1 MGRVGVKLE
10 IGSAPL
16 GLCDDGLGF
25 RPDAWDC
32 VFSASGPSP
41 LRVPQVGSSALLSR
55 GGGLPEATSSGFL
68 NISLPKGMIMA
79 GFVNLPSKYF
89 SPQAHNFS
97 IKSGPQMESEG
108 SCVEERIGGGGGC
121 NDPVSSGSAGSA

>member
-1 MGRVGVKLE
+1 MKLE

-55 GGGLPEATSSGFL
+55 GGGSSRSHFFWIPEYIIT
-68 NISLPKGMIMA
+68 
-79 GFVNLPSKYF
+79 
-89 SPQAHNFS
+89 
-97 IKSGPQMESEG
+97 
-108 SCVEERIGGGGGC
+108 ERHDNGWLCKLTKQIFFPPGT
-121 NDPVSSGSAGSA
+121 